1 MPADEEAPGQAT
13 EGNSNST
20 YEGINLGF
28 HDTAQDYTDH
38 GDYTAYR
45 GPDGSPLNE
54 NHAKMLA
61 ASGIPPEHAVARG
74 YETIVDS
81 RRLAAIGIVKA
92 ARGRVPGLLI
102 PLLRRDGSTWGYQY
116 RPDDPRLRDDKPI
129 KYETPW
135 EQRNGLDIP
144 PGMGDLLDDPCVPLW
159 VTEGSKK
166 ADCGAQYQLC
176 IVALMGVWNWR
187 GTNDMGGKTAVGD
200 WNDIAV
206 NGRRVIMAFDGDVAR
221 KPSAAKALCALADF
235 LKYRGPA
242 SNTCTCPTT
251 ASRRSASTT
260 TSSPGTRSRICG
272 GWSSRSIRRRRPNAP
287 TTAPARLTSPATES
301 RAGAAGFAGVA
312 RATFKKWLH
321 LRHHTGRR
329 HIAAAVVGNRAEAN
343 PCGCNSSDRPGA
355 AKPKSCQPAHLCPRR
370 PRLHHHRSVAAVRHV
385 ETRTRR

>member
-1 MPADEEAPGQAT
+1 MPAHEEALGQAT
-13 EGNSNST
+13 EGSSNST

-38 GDYTAYR
+38 GDCTAYR

-206 NGRRVIMAFDGDVAR
+206 NGRRVPAGADRDGTPRA
-221 KPSAAKALCALADF
+221 
-235 LKYRGPA
+235 G
-242 SNTCTCPTT
+242 
-251 ASRRSASTT
+251 
-260 TSSPGTRSRICG
+260 
-272 GWSSRSIRRRRPNAP
+272 SID
-287 TTAPARLTSPATES
+287 L
-301 RAGAAGFAGVA
+301 RAGAHRAA
-312 RATFKKWLH
+312 RRALH
-321 LRHHTGRR
+321 HRTG
-329 HIAAAVVGNRAEAN
+329 
-343 PCGCNSSDRPGA
+343 PGTTTT
-355 AKPKSCQPAHLCPRR
+355 HR
-370 PRLHHHRSVAAVRHV
+370 PRHPISRGRCG
-385 ETRTRR
+385 RTRSALTARHGTRFRSRNADQRHE